1 MKKEQ
6 KLLQEEYKRRQKE
19 EEQYN
24 AELNRL
30 IKEEQERQR
39 KEAQRLEKARQDS
52 IREAKKKA
60 DAEAKKLNE
69 QKKKKD
75 NKKDNK
81 KDSKKDNKKD
91 KAEQKPVKTPPVDN
105 QKKEPVDN
113 NSKAEKDNS
122 KQGSAMLGTG
132 EFASMKGLLPYPVS
146 GKIIL
151 HFGSNT
157 DPVTKISRH
166 EYGITISTS
175 PGATVSAVCEGTV
188 AGFIP
193 SAGFVIINHGE
204 YSTIYRGLRSFKVK
218 KGEKVRMGQA
228 LGNLRI
234 DPDDPDYSQLKFEIH
249 YKGRKCNPEEW
260 LR

>member
-1 MKKEQ
+1 
-6 KLLQEEYKRRQKE
+6 
-19 EEQYN
+19 
-24 AELNRL
+24 
-30 IKEEQERQR
+30 
-39 KEAQRLEKARQDS
+39 
-52 IREAKKKA
+52 
-60 DAEAKKLNE
+60 
-69 QKKKKD
+69 
-75 NKKDNK
+75 
-81 KDSKKDNKKD
+81 
-91 KAEQKPVKTPPVDN
+91 
-105 QKKEPVDN
+105 
-113 NSKAEKDNS
+113 
-122 KQGSAMLGTG
+122 MLGTG

-175 PGATVSAVCEGTV
+175 PGDTVSAVCEGTV

-193 SAGFVIINHGE
+193 SAGCVIINHGE